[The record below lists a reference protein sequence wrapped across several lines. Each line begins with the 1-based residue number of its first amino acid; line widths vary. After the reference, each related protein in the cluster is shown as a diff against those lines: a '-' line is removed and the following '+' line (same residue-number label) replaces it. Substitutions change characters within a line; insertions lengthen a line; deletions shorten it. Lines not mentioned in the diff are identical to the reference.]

1 MKDYVATFHT
11 HLSALMTCRN
21 LKNSGVDARMM
32 PVFRKLSSSCGT
44 KNSGVDARMMPV
56 FRKLSSS
63 CGTCVVYTADGPCLE
78 RMDEDVEGVYEIT
91 GDERYTL
98 LYQNE

>member
-11 HLSALMTCRN
+11 HLAALVTHRN
-21 LKNSGVDARMM
+21 LKADGI
-32 PVFRKLSSSCGT
+32 
-44 KNSGVDARMMPV
+44 DARMMPV

-63 CGTCVVYTADGPCLE
+63 CGTCVVYRASGPCLE
-78 RMDEDVEGVYEIT
+78 QMDEDVEGVYEIT
-91 GDERYTL
+91 GPEEYRL

>member
-44 KNSGVDARMMPV
+44 
-56 FRKLSSS
+56 
-63 CGTCVVYTADGPCLE
+63 CVVYASEGPCLE
-78 RMDEDVEGVYEIT
+78 QMDEDVEGVYEIM
-91 GDERYTL
+91 GEEQYLL

>member
-11 HLSALMTCRN
+11 HLSALMTSRN
-21 LKNSGVDARMM
+21 LKSSGVR
-32 PVFRKLSSSCGT
+32 
-44 KNSGVDARMMPV
+44 ARMMPV

-63 CGTCVVYTADGPCLE
+63 CGTCVVYSADSPCLE
-78 RMDEDVEGVYEIT
+78 QMDEDVEGVYEIT
-91 GDERYTL
+91 GEEEYLL

>member
-11 HLSALMTCRN
+11 HLSALLTSRN
-21 LKNSGVDARMM
+21 LNGIGV
-32 PVFRKLSSSCGT
+32 
-44 KNSGVDARMMPV
+44 NARMMPV

-63 CGTCVVYTADGPCLE
+63 CGTCVVYSAEGPCLE

-91 GDERYTL
+91 GDEQYTL